1 MVCYT
6 VNTFEIW
13 FVINTFSK
21 WCIINTYAIWF
32 VINTYAIW
40 LLINTF
46 STWSVLNYIC
56 SRVCCT
62 VYSYTV
68 LPLPVLHHKL
78 TLPENLPVTSHILM
92 TRSMNRLNKIC
103 PMKGISLIRWLSGS
117 FTRLFEIYLHT
128 KYQFCQH
135 IQMDTRNNDPV
146 YVYVSH

>member
-1 MVCYT
+1 MMY
-6 VNTFEIW
+6 I
-13 FVINTFSK
+13 
-21 WCIINTYAIWF
+21 CIIVYTHLY
-32 VINTYAIW
+32 VY
-40 LLINTF
+40 
-46 STWSVLNYIC
+46 
-56 SRVCCT
+56 CT

-92 TRSMNRLNKIC
+92 ARSMNRLNKIC